1 MKNSKNNKNDDVEIE
16 TYSFADWI
24 VDLPIR
30 TFIGISTL
38 LAFILWCICIL
49 FVIVYVKYY

>member
-24 VDLPIR
+24 MDLPIR